1 MSWNTSAIPQTMRC
15 PGPSAGS
22 PIETGRRTG
31 TAPTAPDSYTSTR
44 CGAWVARARL
54 HARVGRPNPTN
65 TTSPSTS
72 SRAATLAIISSG
84 VQAPSEPVVHPG
96 TVSGF
101 RLGPCGQLRTFLQ
114 VRRPIRHAAYAV
126 VEVALERVA
135 IARDRLPSDV
145 EGVVAVVVPLRVR
158 RVCAPR
164 LDHDRIHDHGGDH
177 PAGGVGADPPLLP
190 PPLHHP
196 QHGRPSEGRPP
207 FHAPQTP
214 QLGVAPGVRP
224 PREGDGHV

>member
-1 MSWNTSAIPQTMRC
+1 MFPYRSICAPPRKPTAIRPFCKMSWNTSAMPQTMRE
-15 PGPSAGS
+15 PVTSAGS

-31 TAPTAPDSYTSTR
+31 AAPTAPDSYTSTR

-54 HARVGRPNPTN
+54 HARLGRPIPTN

-101 RLGPCGQLRTFLQ
+101 RLEPCGQLRTLLQ

-145 EGVVAVVVPLRVR
+145 EGVVEVVVPLRVR

-164 LDHDRIHDHGGDH
+164 LDHDRIHDQGGGHPPGGSGADH
-177 PAGGVGADPPLLP
+177 PFPHPPPDPP
-190 PPLHHP
+190 HHP
-196 QHGRPSEGRPP
+196 RPSE
-207 FHAPQTP
+207 
-214 QLGVAPGVRP
+214 
-224 PREGDGHV
+224 